1 MYISSDCC
9 SKTEKSKSN
18 FINSKFAMFLKV
30 KRRKEV
36 SESTAVEGRVKRRR
50 VEVGAETSC
59 PQSGMDRSV
68 DYKIVFQGTS
78 RYFSCPLHLPR
89 ISFLC
94 NPLPHLSSSFSSIGD
109 RI

>member
-9 SKTEKSKSN
+9 SKVEKSKSN
-18 FINSKFAMFLKV
+18 FINTVCNVLKV
-30 KRRKEV
+30 KRRNEE
-36 SESTAVEGRVKRRR
+36 SESTAVEETMKRR

-78 RYFSCPLHLPR
+78 RYFSCLLHLPR

>member
-9 SKTEKSKSN
+9 SKVEKSKSN
-18 FINSKFAMFLKV
+18 FINTKFAMFWKV

-78 RYFSCPLHLPR
+78 RYFSCLLHLPH

>member
-9 SKTEKSKSN
+9 SKIEKSKSS
-18 FINSKFAMFLKV
+18 FINTKFAMFLKV

-36 SESTAVEGRVKRRR
+36 SASTAVEGRVKRRR

-78 RYFSCPLHLPR
+78 RYFSCLLHLPR